1 MSIFTKIKEKLQRNA
16 EIYARAW
23 REGSIAG
30 CGYTWLLWKHHTK
43 FLLKCARPDDKLREY
58 AYLNRFWEQFAS
70 VVKPYELLPIYAE
83 GTTTTDLDAPIW
95 IYWNDE
101 SNMPQ
106 MVRACIHRIRMNSNG
121 HKVILVTEKTVTD
134 YLTLDEVVWRKYRK
148 GKISRT
154 HFCDIVRIALLY
166 QYGGIWMDCTIL
178 MTQPLPPEVST
189 LDFYTVKTSDDDTEN
204 VCSGRW
210 STFMMACH
218 KGNLMM
224 RATLDV
230 FLEYWKRYDDIV
242 SYVWMDYIF
251 YLLYKHIPSIK
262 QMLDAVPF
270 NNPDIWIQQLNIA
283 KPFTR
288 EQFDALLADKSR
300 FMWKFSYKDS
310 MSAPLQD
317 EVGNLTLKG
326 WICKE

>member
-1 MSIFTKIKEKLQRNA
+1 MNILAKIKDKFQRNGT
-16 EIYARAW
+16 IYARAW
-23 REGSIAG
+23 REGSVAG
-30 CGYTWLLWKHHTK
+30 RGYTWLQWKNHTM
-43 FLLKCARPDDKLREY
+43 FLLKRSQPDDKLREY
-58 AYLNRFWEQFAS
+58 AHLNRFWEQFAS
-70 VVKPYELLPIYAE
+70 VVQPYADQPVYPE
-83 GTTTTDLDAPIW
+83 GSSNDGNDAPIW
-95 IYWNDE
+95 VYWNDE
-101 SNMPQ
+101 SSMPE
-106 MVRACIHRIRMNSNG
+106 MVSACIRRIRANCNG
-121 HKVILVTEKTVTD
+121 HKVTLVTEKTVSD
-134 YLTLDEVVWRKYRK
+134 YLTLDEVVWRKYRE

-166 QYGGIWMDCTIL
+166 QYGGVWMDCTIL
-178 MTQPLPPEVST
+178 MTQPLPPEVTT
-189 LDFYTVKTSDDDTEN
+189 LDFYTVKTSAEATEN

-230 FLEYWKRYDDIV
+230 FIEYWKRYDDIV

-251 YLLYKHIPSIK
+251 YLLYRHIPSIK

-288 EQFDALLADKSR
+288 EQFDALLSDKSR

-310 MSAPLQD
+310 MSAPLKD
-317 EVGNLTLKG
+317 AEGNLTLKG
-326 WICKE
+326 WICK